1 MKDIKT
7 AYVLIRQF
15 QNFTRENKLF
25 IFLSNCSIPLF
36 LSEYLLKLA
45 NKNQQKKQQREILL
59 FFFTIHQPDKIN
71 RKQLKIHWCQSIGT
85 IDFTFSF
92 VLPGFQHSKNIIISS
107 FLFTLLID
115 LCLKSTKDSFSVN
128 FEFSWFYILL
138 HKRNSCS
145 FYLNSSYV
153 YLLIKN
159 TNYQK

>member
-71 RKQLKIHWCQSIGT
+71 RKQLKIH
-85 IDFTFSF
+85 
-92 VLPGFQHSKNIIISS
+92 
-107 FLFTLLID
+107 
-115 LCLKSTKDSFSVN
+115 
-128 FEFSWFYILL
+128 
-138 HKRNSCS
+138 
-145 FYLNSSYV
+145 
-153 YLLIKN
+153 
-159 TNYQK
+159 